1 MGYKE
6 EQAILNQQIEIPCPG
21 GGRDQRCKMN
31 DVIGR
36 SNLRT
41 QKGEYKFKSSD
52 QYKAKDAMKKLIQR
66 QEKFEKEIE
75 RMQQQQYHCQPKPPT
90 ARTKGSLFSA
100 NGTVQ
105 KNYDI
110 QQIQ

>member
-6 EQAILNQQIEIPCPG
+6 EQEILNQQVEVPCPG

-36 SNLRT
+36 GNLRT
-41 QKGEYKFKSSD
+41 QKGEYKFKSND

-66 QEKFEKEIE
+66 YEKFEKEVE
-75 RMQQQQYHCQPKPPT
+75 RMQQQLERDTEKLRNNFDE
-90 ARTKGSLFSA
+90 AFLNIIKNA
-100 NGTVQ
+100 GTII
-105 KNYDI
+105 K
-110 QQIQ
+110 